1 MLVKGL
7 KTDRWGNF
15 SYNMQLRGELR
26 ELNKIFEDMDLIDYD
41 RHQGFLGWCEI
52 LMVKGYDN
60 RVYVLPKT
68 KRVKYEA
75 LERLKRTDSE
85 EEAQMC
91 NDIYW
96 NTVKFEAR
104 YRQFDSFC
112 LYMEKN
118 RDPKDKFYYPRRKC
132 FLKIGLPQAIQKL
145 IDDELDL
152 LSISMPPGT
161 GKTTIEK
168 FFHAGVIGWFPKD
181 GNLFYSHSGEITRM
195 YYDGVYNL
203 VEDTQEYTW
212 HEIFPE
218 LRVTY
223 TNAKSQQF
231 NVGKYKPFP
240 SVQCTSV
247 DSKNAGKVRAGKFL
261 FVDDMIGGIEEALN
275 KAILDKLWNKYSVDA
290 LQRKIDGCKEVHIST
305 RWSVFDIIG
314 RLKNL
319 YEDNDRALFI
329 SVPDIDPET
338 GKSNFNFLVNGFT
351 EEFYRNQ
358 QLIMDDISYRCLYK
372 NEPIEREGLLY
383 HEEEMRTYYQLPE
396 KEPDA
401 ILAVCDTKTTGSD
414 YMFMPIMYQYGDDYY
429 CEACICDNSSD
440 FGLQYARLAKIL
452 LEHNVQQA
460 EFESNA
466 GGSRVAYEVN
476 LLIEEA
482 HGRCSITTKQTQT
495 NKETRIV
502 VNSDWIKR
510 HVLFKE
516 KELYLPQSD
525 YGRMMKF
532 LYTYSATGK
541 NVHDD
546 VPDGLSNFALY
557 VTRGNRIRTAIIM
570 ESPI

>member
-1 MLVKGL
+1 MVLRSDSGL
-7 KTDRWGNF
+7 PGRFKKI
-15 SYNMQLRGELR
+15 MQLRGELR
-26 ELNKIFEDMDLIDYD
+26 ELNKVFETADLMDYE
-41 RHQGFLGWCEI
+41 RHQAFLSWCQI
-52 LMVKGYDN
+52 LMAKGYEN

-68 KRVKYEA
+68 DRVKRDC
-75 LERLKRTDSE
+75 LDRLKVTDDD
-85 EEAQMC
+85 EEAQMLM
-91 NDIYW
+91 DLYW
-96 NTVKFEAR
+96 NTVLFEAQH
-104 YRQFDSFC
+104 RQFDSFC
-112 LYMEKN
+112 LYMEKK
-118 RDPKDKFYYPRRKC
+118 RELKDQFYFPRREC
-132 FLKIGLPQAIQKL
+132 FLKIGLPQAIQRL

-161 GKTTIEK
+161 GKTTLEK
-168 FFHAGVIGWFPKD
+168 FFHAGVAGWFPKD

-203 VEDTQEYTW
+203 VEDLEEYTW
-212 HEIFPE
+212 HEIFPN

-247 DSKNAGKVRAGKFL
+247 DSKNAGKVRASKFL

-275 KAILDKLWNKYSVDA
+275 KATLDKLWNKYSVDA
-290 LQRKIDGCKEVHIST
+290 LQRKVDGCKEIHIAT
-305 RWSVFDIIG
+305 RWSVLDVIG
-314 RLKNL
+314 RLKNI
-319 YEDNDRALFI
+319 YEGEDRALFI
-329 SVPDIDPET
+329 SVPDIDPNT

-351 EEFYRNQ
+351 EEFYRKQ

-383 HEEEMRTYYQLPE
+383 HEEEIRTYLQLPE

-414 YMFMPIMYQYGDDYY
+414 YMFLPIMYQYGEDYY
-429 CEACICDNSSD
+429 CADCICDNSSD
-440 FGLQYARLAKIL
+440 FGLQYSRLAGMIL
-452 LEHNVQQA
+452 DHNVQQA

-476 LLIEEA
+476 LLIEQA
-482 HGRCSITTKQTQT
+482 NGRCNITTKQTQT

-502 VNSDWIKR
+502 VNSDWVKK
-510 HVLFKE
+510 HVLFKA
-516 KELYLPQSD
+516 KELYIPQSD
-525 YGRMMKF
+525 YGRMMTF
-532 LYTYSATGK
+532 LFTYSVSGK

-557 VTRGNRIRTAIIM
+557 VTKGNRIRTAYIM
-570 ESPI
+570 ECPF